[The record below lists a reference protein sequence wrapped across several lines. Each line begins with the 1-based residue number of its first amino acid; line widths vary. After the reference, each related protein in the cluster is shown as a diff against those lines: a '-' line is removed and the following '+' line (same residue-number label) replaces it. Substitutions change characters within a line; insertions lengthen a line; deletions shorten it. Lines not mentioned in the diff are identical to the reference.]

1 MDWLKNIRTERGM
14 TQDQVAEAVGGI
26 SRTAYTNI
34 ETGIRRPSVEVAQRI
49 AGVLGFEWTRFF
61 ESPGDRGEKAG

>member
-1 MDWLKNIRTERGM
+1 MDWLKGARTERGL

-34 ETGIRRPSVEVAQRI
+34 ETGARRPSVEMAKKI

-61 ESPGDRGEKAG
+61 EDETKAG